1 MDTKTLVVGQDIYMV
16 AGCEGKKG
24 KVVKVNPSG
33 VEVFD
38 LVEIFQFDTHGKGRD
53 NHRGIYGDRWEID
66 EMPVAER
73 TALWE
78 QASRDWEARV
88 IEINRRPPR

>member
-1 MDTKTLVVGQDIYMV
+1 MDTKTLVVGQDIYIV
-16 AGCEGKKG
+16 SGCYCKKG
-24 KVVKVNPSG
+24 KVVKVIPSG

-38 LVEIFQFDTHGKGRD
+38 LVEIFQFDTRGKGCD
-53 NHRGIYGDRWEID
+53 NHRGEYGAPWEID

-78 QASRDWEARV
+78 QGARDWRAKV
-88 IEINRRPPR
+88 IETNRRPR